1 MTKFR
6 EELQTMVSEDR
17 NAAVHDMLLV
27 LRDLGVVEEIS
38 FTFGFSDDIL
48 ECYADAGI
56 TNKVMN
62 HRRGDSAKAI
72 GAQVMQR
79 GLVERITRKE
89 FEGLSFTDTLMAV
102 KPQKPLTSG
111 E

>member
-27 LRDLGVVEEIS
+27 LRDLGVVEEFHS
-38 FTFGFSDDIL
+38 RFTLGDRLGLLDEGDAEKLIEHARKDSYRAIIERAGTGGFVHKCHDSSGGEDIFW
-48 ECYADAGI
+48 Y
-56 TNKVMN
+56 
-62 HRRGDSAKAI
+62 
-72 GAQVMQR
+72 
-79 GLVERITRKE
+79 
-89 FEGLSFTDTLMAV
+89 TLMAV
-102 KPQKPLTSG
+102 KPQKTLTSG